1 MELWEGYRA
10 LSYIF
15 FDGTLAMEGEP
26 LLEYL
31 AGFEAVVVGVPCE
44 LRVQSRLLLVSI
56 RALALYR
63 VGQHHKCQL
72 QRDMI

>member
-1 MELWEGYRA
+1 MGGLQCTQLR
-10 LSYIF
+10 F

-56 RALALYR
+56 RALALCR
-63 VGQHHKCQL
+63 EGQHHKCQL
-72 QRDMI
+72 

>member
-1 MELWEGYRA
+1 
-10 LSYIF
+10 
-15 FDGTLAMEGEP
+15 MEGEP

-44 LRVQSRLLLVSI
+44 LRVQSRLLLVSV

-72 QRDMI
+72 

>member
-1 MELWEGYRA
+1 MGGLQSTQLR
-10 LSYIF
+10 F

-44 LRVQSRLLLVSI
+44 LRVQSRLLLVSV
-56 RALALYR
+56 RALALCR

-72 QRDMI
+72 

>member
-1 MELWEGYRA
+1 MRGLQCTQ
-10 LSYIF
+10 LHF

-44 LRVQSRLLLVSI
+44 LRVQSRLLLVSV

-63 VGQHHKCQL
+63 VGQLHKCQL
-72 QRDMI
+72 